1 MVIIKENIKRS
12 KQSNNF
18 QNTYN
23 IVNAILPIISMAS
36 VLLGGTTAF
45 IYLKT
50 INHVNL
56 LSSFTLIDFA
66 SISVFWF
73 VIIFYTW
80 IMTHSI
86 SFMNIYILKE
96 EKDKSKINKKSILLI
111 KIYMTGV
118 ICLLLLIKH
127 IYTYINNENNQ
138 YSIWFNLVII
148 TSIWFYI
155 LYTIYKKVNK
165 YYSDSL
171 PYRITTHITISIFPV
186 IFILIPLYLIYKSS
200 YNYTDDFFLTI
211 LISLAAHSILGNF
224 ITIDIKDRKFKDAS
238 LKTIISITL
247 IIFSI
252 IIPSQL
258 LGTNFSY
265 NFLSILG
272 KADKTTNPYIID
284 IEFISRQGIK
294 LKKPVKDNNIYCV
307 KLMFNS
313 GEKYIFTENSESPNK
328 NSKYYEIPSKNIEL
342 YQGDITC
349 EQNNNNENNN

>member
-1 MVIIKENIKRS
+1 MKKSKKNNNLQNI
-12 KQSNNF
+12 
-18 QNTYN
+18 YN
-23 IVNAILPIISMAS
+23 IVNAILPIMSIAS
-36 VLLGGTTAF
+36 LLLGGITAF

-56 LSSFTLIDFA
+56 LSSFTLIDFS

-96 EKDKSKINKKSILLI
+96 EKNKIKINRKSISFI
-111 KIYMTGV
+111 IIYMTGV
-118 ICLLLLIKH
+118 ICLILLIKH
-127 IYTYINNENNQ
+127 AYTYINNGNEQ
-138 YSIWFNLVII
+138 YSFWFNPAII
-148 TSIWFYI
+148 ISIWIYI
-155 LYTIYKKVNK
+155 LYIIFKNVNK
-165 YYSDSL
+165 YYSGSL
-171 PYRITTHITISIFPV
+171 PYRITTHIIISIFPV

-211 LISLAAHSILGNF
+211 LISLAVHSILGNF

-238 LKTIISITL
+238 YKAIISIML
-247 IIFSI
+247 ITFSI

-258 LGTNFSY
+258 VETNFSY
-265 NFLSILG
+265 SIISFLG
-272 KADKTTNPYIID
+272 KADKTINPYIID

-307 KLMFNS
+307 KVMFNS
-313 GEKYIFTENSESPNK
+313 GEKYIFTENSESPNTD
-328 NSKYYEIPSKNIEL
+328 SKYYEIPSKNIEL

-349 EQNNNNENNN
+349 EKNNKESNN